1 MRKFGDSIMRVIS
14 GVCKGRPLKA
24 VQGMTTRP
32 TTDKVK
38 ESLFN
43 IIGPYFDG
51 GMVLDL
57 FAGSG
62 SLGLEALSRGMDKG
76 IFVEKD
82 PKALQVIKAN
92 IQACRMEEESEV
104 LRSDALRSIK
114 MLGGRGLRFDL
125 ILMDPPYKVAD
136 TIPAILNEI
145 EANELLSEDGLII
158 CEHGE
163 ELILPE
169 QIGPFVKYRH
179 EKYGITAISFFE
191 RQQQDEA

>member
-1 MRKFGDSIMRVIS
+1 MKKFGDSIMRVIS

-43 IIGPYFDG
+43 IIGPFFDG
-51 GMVLDL
+51 GNVLDL
-57 FAGSG
+57 FSGSG
-62 SLGLEALSRGMDKG
+62 SLGLEALSRGMEKG

-114 MLGGRGLRFDL
+114 MLGGRGVRFDL
-125 ILMDPPYKVAD
+125 IMMDPPYKIANA
-136 TIPAILNEI
+136 IPSILSEI
-145 EANELLSEDGLII
+145 EENQLLAEDGLII
-158 CEHGE
+158 CEHGK
-163 ELILPE
+163 ELELPE

-179 EKYGITAISFFE
+179 EKYGITAISFF
-191 RQQQDEA
+191 RSQDDA

>member
-1 MRKFGDSIMRVIS
+1 MKKFGDSIMRVIS

-43 IIGPYFDG
+43 IIGPFFDG
-51 GMVLDL
+51 GNVLDL
-57 FAGSG
+57 FSGSG
-62 SLGLEALSRGMDKG
+62 SLGLEALSRGMEKG

-114 MLGGRGLRFDL
+114 MLGGRGVRFDL
-125 ILMDPPYKVAD
+125 IMMDPPYKIANA
-136 TIPAILNEI
+136 IPSILSEI
-145 EANELLSEDGLII
+145 EENQLLAEDGLII
-158 CEHGE
+158 CEHGK
-163 ELILPE
+163 ELELPE
-169 QIGPFVKYRH
+169 QIGPFVKYRY
-179 EKYGITAISFFE
+179 EKYGITAISFF
-191 RQQQDEA
+191 RSQDDA

>member
-1 MRKFGDSIMRVIS
+1 MKKFGDSIMRVIS

-43 IIGPYFDG
+43 IIGPFFDG
-51 GMVLDL
+51 GNVLDL
-57 FAGSG
+57 FSGSG
-62 SLGLEALSRGMDKG
+62 SLGLEALSRGMEKG
-76 IFVEKD
+76 VFVEKD

-114 MLGGRGLRFDL
+114 MLGGRGVRFDL
-125 ILMDPPYKVAD
+125 IMMDPPYKIANA
-136 TIPAILNEI
+136 IPSILSEI
-145 EANELLSEDGLII
+145 EENKLLAEDGLII
-158 CEHGE
+158 CEHGK
-163 ELILPE
+163 ELELPE
-169 QIGPFVKYRH
+169 QIGPFVKYRY
-179 EKYGITAISFFE
+179 EKYGITAISFF
-191 RQQQDEA
+191 RNQDDA

>member
-1 MRKFGDSIMRVIS
+1 MKKFGDSIMRVIS

-43 IIGPYFDG
+43 IIGPFFDG
-51 GMVLDL
+51 GNVLDL
-57 FAGSG
+57 FSGSG
-62 SLGLEALSRGMDKG
+62 SLGLEALSRGMEKG

-114 MLGGRGLRFDL
+114 MLGGRGMRFDL
-125 ILMDPPYKVAD
+125 IMMDPPYKIANS
-136 TIPAILNEI
+136 IPSILSEI
-145 EANELLSEDGLII
+145 EENQLLAEDGLII
-158 CEHGE
+158 CEHGK
-163 ELILPE
+163 ELELPE

-179 EKYGITAISFFE
+179 EKYGITAISFF
-191 RQQQDEA
+191 RSQDDA

>member
-1 MRKFGDSIMRVIS
+1 MKKFGDSIMRVIS

-43 IIGPYFDG
+43 IIGPFFDG
-51 GMVLDL
+51 GNVLDL
-57 FAGSG
+57 FSGSG
-62 SLGLEALSRGMDKG
+62 SLGLEALSRGMEKG
-76 IFVEKD
+76 VFVEKD

-114 MLGGRGLRFDL
+114 MLGGRGVRFDL
-125 ILMDPPYKVAD
+125 IMMDPPYKIANA
-136 TIPAILNEI
+136 IPSILSEI
-145 EANELLSEDGLII
+145 EENQLLAEDGLII
-158 CEHGE
+158 CEHGK
-163 ELILPE
+163 ELELPE
-169 QIGPFVKYRH
+169 QIGPFVKYRY
-179 EKYGITAISFFE
+179 EKYGITAISFF
-191 RQQQDEA
+191 RNQDDA

>member
-1 MRKFGDSIMRVIS
+1 MKKFGDSIMRVIS

-43 IIGPYFDG
+43 IIGPFFDG
-51 GMVLDL
+51 GNVLDL
-57 FAGSG
+57 FSGSG
-62 SLGLEALSRGMDKG
+62 SLGLEALSRGMEKG
-76 IFVEKD
+76 VFVEKD

-114 MLGGRGLRFDL
+114 MLGGRGVRFDL
-125 ILMDPPYKVAD
+125 IMMDPPYKIANS
-136 TIPAILNEI
+136 IPSILSEI
-145 EANELLSEDGLII
+145 EENQLLAEDGLII
-158 CEHGE
+158 CEHGK
-163 ELILPE
+163 ELELPE
-169 QIGPFVKYRH
+169 QIGPFVKYRY
-179 EKYGITAISFFE
+179 EKYGITAISFF
-191 RQQQDEA
+191 RNQDDA

>member
-1 MRKFGDSIMRVIS
+1 MKKFGDKIMRVIS

-24 VQGMTTRP
+24 VPGMTTRP

-43 IIGPYFDG
+43 IIGPYFEG
-51 GMVLDL
+51 GEVLDL
-57 FAGSG
+57 FSGSG
-62 SLGLEALSRGMDKG
+62 SLGLEALSRGMEKG

-104 LRSDALRSIK
+104 LRSDALRSVK
-114 MLGGRGLRFDL
+114 TLGARGIQFSL
-125 ILMDPPYKVAD
+125 ILMDPPYKVAN

-145 EANELLSEDGLII
+145 EKNHLLMKDGLII

-163 ELILPE
+163 ELDLPE
-169 QIGPFVKYRH
+169 EVGVFVKYRQ
-179 EKYGITAISFFE
+179 ERYGITAISFY
-191 RQQQDEA
+191 RHQDEA

>member
-1 MRKFGDSIMRVIS
+1 MKKFGDSIMRVIS

-43 IIGPYFDG
+43 IIGPFFDG
-51 GMVLDL
+51 GNVLDL
-57 FAGSG
+57 FSGSG
-62 SLGLEALSRGMDKG
+62 SLGLEALSRGMEKG

-114 MLGGRGLRFDL
+114 MLGGRGVRFDL
-125 ILMDPPYKVAD
+125 IMMDPPYKIANA
-136 TIPAILNEI
+136 IPSILSEI
-145 EANELLSEDGLII
+145 EENKLLAEDGLII
-158 CEHGE
+158 CEHGK
-163 ELILPE
+163 ELELPE
-169 QIGPFVKYRH
+169 QIGPFVKYRY
-179 EKYGITAISFFE
+179 EKYGITAISFF
-191 RQQQDEA
+191 RNQDDA

>member
-1 MRKFGDSIMRVIS
+1 MKKFGDSMMRVIS

-57 FAGSG
+57 FSGSG
-62 SLGLEALSRGMDKG
+62 SLGLEALSRGMEKG

-92 IQACRMEEESEV
+92 IQACNMEEESEV

-114 MLGGRGLRFDL
+114 ALGGRGLSFDL
-125 ILMDPPYKVAD
+125 ILMDPPYKIAN

-145 EANELLSEDGLII
+145 EENHLLSEDGLII

-163 ELILPE
+163 ELKLPE
-169 QIGPFVKYRH
+169 QIGSFMKYRH
-179 EKYGITAISFFE
+179 EKYGITAISFF
-191 RQQQDEA
+191 RTQDEV

>member
-1 MRKFGDSIMRVIS
+1 MKKFGDSIMRVIS

-43 IIGPYFDG
+43 IIGPFFDG
-51 GMVLDL
+51 GNVLDL
-57 FAGSG
+57 FSGSG
-62 SLGLEALSRGMDKG
+62 SLGLEALSRGMEKG
-76 IFVEKD
+76 VFVEKD

-114 MLGGRGLRFDL
+114 MLGGRGVRFDL
-125 ILMDPPYKVAD
+125 IMMDPPYKIANA
-136 TIPAILNEI
+136 IPSILSEI
-145 EANELLSEDGLII
+145 EENKLLAEDGLII
-158 CEHGE
+158 CEHGK
-163 ELILPE
+163 ELELPE
-169 QIGPFVKYRH
+169 QIGSFVKYRH
-179 EKYGITAISFFE
+179 EKYGITAISFF
-191 RQQQDEA
+191 RNQDDA

>member
-1 MRKFGDSIMRVIS
+1 MKKFGDSIMRVIS

-43 IIGPYFDG
+43 IIGPFFDG
-51 GMVLDL
+51 GNVLDL
-57 FAGSG
+57 FSGSG
-62 SLGLEALSRGMDKG
+62 SLGLEALSRGMEKG
-76 IFVEKD
+76 VFVEKD

-114 MLGGRGLRFDL
+114 MLGGRGVRFDL
-125 ILMDPPYKVAD
+125 IMMDPPYKIANS
-136 TIPAILNEI
+136 IPSILSEI
-145 EANELLSEDGLII
+145 EENQLLAEDGLII
-158 CEHGE
+158 CEHGK
-163 ELILPE
+163 ELELPE
-169 QIGPFVKYRH
+169 QIGSFVKYRH
-179 EKYGITAISFFE
+179 EKYGITAISFF
-191 RQQQDEA
+191 RSQDDA

>member
-1 MRKFGDSIMRVIS
+1 MKKFGDSIMRVIS

-51 GMVLDL
+51 GKVLDL
-57 FAGSG
+57 FSGSG
-62 SLGLEALSRGMDKG
+62 SLGLEALSRGMEKG
-76 IFVEKD
+76 VFVEKD
-82 PKALQVIKAN
+82 PKALQVIKTN

-114 MLGGRGLRFDL
+114 ALGGRGMRFDL
-125 ILMDPPYKVAD
+125 IMMDPPYKIAN
-136 TIPAILNEI
+136 TIPSILNAI
-145 EANELLSEDGLII
+145 EENQLLLEGGLII

-163 ELILPE
+163 ELELPE
-169 QIGPFVKYRH
+169 QIGSFEKYRF
-179 EKYGITAISFFE
+179 EKYGITAISFF
-191 RQQQDEA
+191 RRQDEA

>member
-1 MRKFGDSIMRVIS
+1 MRVIS

-43 IIGPYFDG
+43 IIGPFFDG
-51 GMVLDL
+51 GNVLDL
-57 FAGSG
+57 FSGSG
-62 SLGLEALSRGMDKG
+62 SLGLEALSRGMEKG
-76 IFVEKD
+76 VFVEKD

-114 MLGGRGLRFDL
+114 MLGGRGVRFDL
-125 ILMDPPYKVAD
+125 IMMDPPYKIANA
-136 TIPAILNEI
+136 IPSILSEI
-145 EANELLSEDGLII
+145 EENKLLAEDGLII
-158 CEHGE
+158 CEHGK
-163 ELILPE
+163 ELELPE
-169 QIGPFVKYRH
+169 QIGPFVKYRY
-179 EKYGITAISFFE
+179 EKYGITAISFF
-191 RQQQDEA
+191 RNQDDA

>member
-1 MRKFGDSIMRVIS
+1 MKKFGDSIMRVIS

-51 GMVLDL
+51 GKVLDL
-57 FAGSG
+57 FSGSG
-62 SLGLEALSRGMDKG
+62 SLGLEALSRGMEKG

-82 PKALQVIKAN
+82 PKALQVIKTN

-104 LRSDALRSIK
+104 LRSDALRSIRA
-114 MLGGRGLRFDL
+114 LGGRGLRFDL
-125 ILMDPPYKVAD
+125 IMMDPPYKIAN
-136 TIPAILNEI
+136 TIPSILNAI
-145 EANELLSEDGLII
+145 EENQLLLEDGLII

-163 ELILPE
+163 ELELPE
-169 QIGPFVKYRH
+169 QIGSYVKYRY
-179 EKYGITAISFFE
+179 EKYGITAISFF
-191 RQQQDEA
+191 RLQDEA